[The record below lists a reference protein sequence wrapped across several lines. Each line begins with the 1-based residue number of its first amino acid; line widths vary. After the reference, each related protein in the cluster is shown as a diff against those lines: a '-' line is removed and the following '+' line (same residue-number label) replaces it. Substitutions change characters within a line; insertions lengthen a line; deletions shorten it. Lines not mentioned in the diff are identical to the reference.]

1 MKYRTDLA
9 LEGVEELKNRGVEPG
24 DKDGIVVYE
33 KELEPG
39 MKATWVEVTSVKG
52 EALVGKPMGNYVTLE
67 VEHLIDEEGKHQE
80 LAAKALAT
88 LLSKMVKHN
97 YYLKV
102 LIVGLGNEKVT
113 PDSLGPVTI
122 SKTKVTSH
130 LFRFFDCDGAEDM
143 SNVSALAPGVS
154 AITGMETA
162 DLIEKAV
169 ELTDPDVVIAIDAL
183 AARNMERVSTTVQI
197 TDTGISPGSGMG
209 NMRKALNSQTLGR
222 KVIAIGVPTVIDSKT
237 VIREA
242 AEEMNLSDHQINEY
256 FENRKMDMVVTS
268 TDIDLVIKVFSDL
281 IANALNLILH
291 PGIYS

>member
-9 LEGVEELKNRGVEPG
+9 LEGVEELKNTGVEPG
-24 DKDGIVVYE
+24 EKDGIVVHE
-33 KELEPG
+33 KELESG
-39 MKATWVEVTSVKG
+39 MKVTWVEVTSVKG

-80 LAAKALAT
+80 QAVKALAT

-113 PDSLGPVTI
+113 PDSLGPVTV
-122 SKTKVTSH
+122 SKTKITSH

-143 SNVSALAPGVS
+143 SNVSGLAPGVS

-242 AEEMNLSDHQINEY
+242 AEEMNLSDQQIDQY